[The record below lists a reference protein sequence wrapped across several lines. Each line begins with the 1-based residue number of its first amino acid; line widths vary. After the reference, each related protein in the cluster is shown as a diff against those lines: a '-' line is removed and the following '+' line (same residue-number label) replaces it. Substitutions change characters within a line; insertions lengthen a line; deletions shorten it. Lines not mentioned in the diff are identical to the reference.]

1 MSNAIKLANSIPVD
15 PLTGAISIPIY
26 QTSTYIQDAPGINK
40 GYDYAHSNNP
50 TRGTLENIIA
60 KLERAKLVWLLAA
73 DWQPLM
79 QL

>member
-1 MSNAIKLANSIPVD
+1 MSNAIKLTDSIPVD
-15 PLTGAISIPIY
+15 PLTGAISVPIY